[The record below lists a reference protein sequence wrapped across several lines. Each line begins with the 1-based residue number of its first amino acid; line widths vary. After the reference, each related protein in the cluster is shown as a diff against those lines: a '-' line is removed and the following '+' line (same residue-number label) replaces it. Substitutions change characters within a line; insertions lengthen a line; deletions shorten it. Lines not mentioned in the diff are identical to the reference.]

1 MPESPTRSGEAPFFF
16 IILFF
21 SHLRMKLSHP
31 FRICLIAA
39 LALAIPEVSGAQRR
53 ITTPAEQF
61 GTPIG
66 ADYFL
71 INYTQFLQYWDK
83 LAKQSDRM
91 KVTRI
96 GTSAQGRPMMMAIVS
111 SPANLRNLARYQS
124 IASRLANADGLTDQQ
139 AKALAA
145 EGKAVV
151 WIDGGLHATEVLG
164 SHQLVQTTYDLV
176 SSNDAEM
183 RRILDDVIVLLVP
196 ANPDGWE
203 LVGNWYMRDAD
214 TLKRSTTGLP
224 VLYQHYV
231 GHDNNRDTYMA
242 SQPETQAM
250 DSILFRAWYPQIMYN
265 HHQTG
270 PAGTVMF
277 APPFRDPFNYNVDP
291 LVMTELDLVG
301 AAMHSRFIAE
311 NKPGT
316 TMRSGANYSTW
327 FNGGM
332 RTTTYFHNMIGLL
345 TETIGNPTPITIPLV
360 PDRLLRAGITP
371 FPITPQPWHFT
382 QSVAYS
388 VTANRAVLDVAS
400 RYRETFLYNIYQM
413 GRNSIQRG
421 SRDSWTT
428 TPHRVEA
435 WKQVMTR
442 DSAEGRK
449 KTTAEYMSMLNTP
462 DTRDPRGYIIS
473 SNQRDFPTAVRFVNT
488 LVKNGVTIH
497 RATAPFQVGGK
508 DYPPG
513 SLIVKTAQAF
523 RPHIL
528 DMFEPQD
535 HPDDIPYPGAAPTPP
550 YDNAGWTLAY
560 QMGIE
565 FDRVLDAFTG
575 PFEEVSGFAKAP
587 ALGVGEAPAGGG
599 YFVSRGAND
608 AFVLVNRAVAA
619 GIPVATLT
627 GPFNVNGTPLARGS
641 FYIAAA
647 PGAAALVQKAASDK
661 GIQILAGSAP
671 PAERLVPVR
680 PVRIALWDMYGGSME
695 SGWTRFL
702 FDQFEFP
709 YKLVFAPDIDA
720 GKLAGNYDV
729 LILPN
734 DATIGRTNRSR
745 GERGLSSEALARIPA
760 EYRGRVG
767 VMSTANTLPR
777 IREFLMGGGT
787 VLAMGNA
794 SAIGLQL
801 GLPLTDALADT
812 AGRLIPRSKFYVP
825 ASVMRLAVDTADA
838 LAFGMKREVDVMYD
852 NNPAFILKPGAEA
865 SGIKRIA
872 WFGSDAPLRSGWAWG
887 QGMLDGAAEVVSAR
901 VGKGTLF
908 LFGPDIQFRHQS
920 HGAFKFLFNGIYS
933 QPGIN

>member
-1 MPESPTRSGEAPFFF
+1 
-16 IILFF
+16 
-21 SHLRMKLSHP
+21 MKIRRPNLY
-31 FRICLIAA
+31 CLAALIALTVPA
-39 LALAIPEVSGAQRR
+39 AAAAQRK

-61 GTPIG
+61 GKPIG

-83 LAKQSDRM
+83 LSKQSDRM
-91 KVTRI
+91 KLTRI
-96 GTSAQGRPMMMAIVS
+96 GTSTQGRPMMMAIVS
-111 SPANLRNLARYQS
+111 SPANLKNLARYQS
-124 IASRLANADGLTDQQ
+124 IASRLANAEGLTDRQ

-164 SHQLVQTTYDLV
+164 SHQLVQTTYDLL
-176 SSNDAEM
+176 SSNDAET

-214 TLKRSTTGLP
+214 SLKRSTSGLP
-224 VLYQHYV
+224 VLYQHYI

-242 SQPETQAM
+242 SQAETQAM

-316 TMRSGANYSTW
+316 TMRTGANYSTW

-345 TETIGNPTPITIPLV
+345 TETIGNPTPMNIPLV

-371 FPITPQPWHFT
+371 FPIAPQPWRFA
-382 QSVAYS
+382 QSIAYS
-388 VTANRAVLDVAS
+388 LTANRAVLDVAS

-435 WKQVMTR
+435 WKAAMAR

-449 KTTAEYMSMLNTP
+449 KTTAEYLAMLNTP
-462 DTRDPRGYIIS
+462 ASRDPRGYIIS
-473 SNQRDFPTAVRFVNT
+473 SDQRDFPTAVKFVNT
-488 LVKNGVTIH
+488 LIKNGITIH
-497 RATAPFQVGGK
+497 RATSAFQVAGK
-508 DYPPG
+508 SYPAG
-513 SLIVKTAQAF
+513 SLVVKTAQAF

-560 QMGIE
+560 QMGVE
-565 FDRVLDAFTG
+565 FDRILDAFSG
-575 PFEEVSGFAKAP
+575 PFEKVSGFAKAP
-587 ALGVGEAPAGGG
+587 AYSVAEAPAGGG
-599 YFVSRGAND
+599 YFVSRNAND
-608 AFVLVNRAVAA
+608 AFVLVNRALAA
-619 GIPVATLT
+619 GLPVSTLT
-627 GPFNVNGTPLARGS
+627 SATTVSGISLARGT
-641 FYIAAA
+641 FYIPSV
-647 PGAAALVQKAASDK
+647 PGALAVVRKTATDK
-661 GIQILAGSAP
+661 GIQILPGEAP
-671 PAERLVPVR
+671 AADQLLAVR

-695 SGWTRFL
+695 SGWIRFL

-709 YKLVFAPDIDA
+709 YKLVFPPDIDS
-720 GKLAGNYDV
+720 GRLAGNYDV
-729 LILPN
+729 LILP
-734 DATIGRTNRSR
+734 DDGTVGRTNRSR
-745 GERGLSSEALARIPA
+745 GERGLSAEALARIPA

-767 VMSTANTLPR
+767 VMSTAVSLPR
-777 IREFLMGGGT
+777 IREFLTAGGT

-801 GLPLTDALADT
+801 GLPLTDALADS
-812 AGRLIPRSKFYVP
+812 AGRLVPRAKFFVP
-825 ASVMRLAVDTADA
+825 ASVMRLAVDTANA
-838 LAFGMKREVDVMYD
+838 LAFGMQSEVDLMYN
-852 NNPAFILKPGAEA
+852 NNPAFRLKPEA
-865 SGIKRIA
+865 DSSGIKRVA
-872 WFGSDAPLRSGWAWG
+872 WFSSATPLRSGWAWG
-887 QGMLDGAAEVVSAR
+887 QGMLEGSAGVLSAK

-933 QPGIN
+933 QPGSNRE